1 MIVRMVSSLLVG
13 ICFSLCSSGV
23 VLGFGL
29 LANAPRL
36 LSFALSAV
44 RSFLR
49 GSYRLYLAIFTWLQ
63 PYSHIALQLDLLR
76 MPTRALLAMA
86 LSVSLGLGLL
96 RVLGLGSG
104 WVSLLIFTLHG
115 VVVGVAWD
123 QLVLLGEFRLGGRI
137 Q

>member
-13 ICFSLCSSGV
+13 ICFSLCTSV
-23 VLGFGL
+23 LVLGFGL
-29 LANAPRL
+29 LANAPRIL
-36 LSFALSAV
+36 GFALNAA

-49 GSYRLYLAIFTWLQ
+49 GSYRLYFAVFTWLQ
-63 PYSHIALQLDLLR
+63 PYSLTALQLDLLR

-96 RVLGLGSG
+96 RILGLSSG
-104 WVSLLIFTLHG
+104 WVSLLLVALHG
-115 VVVGVAWD
+115 LVVGVAWD